1 MGHPEQTIVVGYA
14 SSAASRHALSVAA
27 ELAAD
32 LGARLQVVH
41 VVDLRD
47 YPVDPDL
54 PDWEQQGAARLA
66 AERAE
71 VDALLADWSGEW
83 GYDLQR
89 GDPARALAATAARE
103 HARMIVVGS
112 RAASGLGVA
121 LERLAGAV
129 HSVPHALE
137 RANIPVLVVPDHS
150 ATKGHSAA
158 G

>member
-1 MGHPEQTIVVGYA
+1 MGRTEQSIVVGYA
-14 SSAASRHALSVAA
+14 SSAASRHAVTVAA

-32 LGARLQVVH
+32 LGTRLHVVH

-71 VDALLADWSGEW
+71 VDALLADWPGEW
-83 GYDLQR
+83 SYDLQR
-89 GDPARALAATAARE
+89 GDPARALTAIAARE

-129 HSVPHALE
+129 RSVPHALE
-137 RANIPVLVVPDHS
+137 RADIPVLVVPDHPV
-150 ATKGHSAA
+150 AKGHSRDR
-158 G
+158 